1 MENAVDSSYS
11 TRDFTKAG
19 FVALA
24 ATLVLSTGWSTVAL
38 GATSSLVPCD
48 QVARNLTSLDV
59 AVAALSVDLVDHV
72 TTEPKPGSFASIETN
87 SDTTD
92 TRAPLLFLAPRVATM
107 LRDVFE
113 PAAANQPL
121 DSDEDLQTSPVAES
135 NDETRSADAEDEN
148 EIDLPRFQRQMFRTD
163 I

>member
-1 MENAVDSSYS
+1 MDSSYS
-11 TRDFTKAG
+11 SRDFTKAG

-24 ATLVLSTGWSTVAL
+24 ATLVLSAGWSTTAL
-38 GATSSLVPCD
+38 GASSSLVPCD
-48 QVARNLTSLDV
+48 QVARDLTSLDV
-59 AVAALSVDLVDHV
+59 AVETLSVDLVDHV
-72 TTEPKPGSFASIETN
+72 TTEPRPGSFESTEAN

-92 TRAPLLFLAPRVATM
+92 TMAPLLYLAPRVATI

-113 PAAANQPL
+113 GAAENEPL
-121 DSDEDLQTSPVAES
+121 DSNEDRQTSPVAES
-135 NDETRSADAEDEN
+135 IDETSSVDAEDEN

>member
-1 MENAVDSSYS
+1 VDSSYS
-11 TRDFTKAG
+11 TRDSAKSG

-24 ATLVLSTGWSTVAL
+24 ATLLLSAGWITTAL
-38 GATSSLVPCD
+38 GATSSLVECD
-48 QVARNLTSLDV
+48 RIARDLTSLDV
-59 AVAALSVDLVDHV
+59 AVAALSVDLVDLV
-72 TTEPKPGSFASIETN
+72 TTELKPGSFESVETE

-92 TRAPLLFLAPRVATM
+92 AMAPLLYLTPRVATM

-113 PAAANQPL
+113 PAAESQPL
-121 DSDEDLQTSPVAES
+121 DSGKDLQTSPVAES
-135 NDETRSADAEDEN
+135 FEETRSANTDDEN

>member
-1 MENAVDSSYS
+1 MDSSYS

-19 FVALA
+19 FVVLA
-24 ATLVLSTGWSTVAL
+24 ATLVMSVSWSNTAL

-48 QVARNLTSLDV
+48 QVARDLTSLDV

-72 TTEPKPGSFASIETN
+72 TTELTPVDFESIGAE

-92 TRAPLLFLAPRVATM
+92 TKAPLLYLTPRVATI

-113 PAAANQPL
+113 PAAASQPL
-121 DSDEDLQTSPVAES
+121 DSDEDVQTSPVAES
-135 NDETRSADAEDEN
+135 IDGARSADAENEN
-148 EIDLPRFQRQMFRTD
+148 QIDLPRFQRQMFRTD

>member
-1 MENAVDSSYS
+1 MDRSDS

-24 ATLVLSTGWSTVAL
+24 ATLALSAGWTTAAL

-48 QVARNLTSLDV
+48 QVARDLTSLDV
-59 AVAALSVDLVDHV
+59 TVAALSVDLVDHV
-72 TTEPKPGSFASIETN
+72 TTEPKPGSFESIDAN

-92 TRAPLLFLAPRVATM
+92 TMAPLLYLTPRVASI

-113 PAAANQPL
+113 PATAIQPL

-135 NDETRSADAEDEN
+135 VDESRSAAAEDEN
-148 EIDLPRFQRQMFRTD
+148 EINLPRFQRQMFRTD

>member
-1 MENAVDSSYS
+1 MDSSDS

-24 ATLVLSTGWSTVAL
+24 ATLLLSAGWSSAAL

-48 QVARNLTSLDV
+48 QVARDLTSLDV
-59 AVAALSVDLVDHV
+59 TVAALSVDLVDHV
-72 TTEPKPGSFASIETN
+72 TTEPKPGSFESIEKN

-92 TRAPLLFLAPRVATM
+92 TMAPLLYLAPRVATI

-121 DSDEDLQTSPVAES
+121 VSDEDRQTSPVADS

-148 EIDLPRFQRQMFRTD
+148 EIDLPRFKRQMYRTD

>member
-19 FVALA
+19 FFALA
-24 ATLVLSTGWSTVAL
+24 ATAVLSAGWSTTAL

-48 QVARNLTSLDV
+48 QVARDLTSLNV
-59 AVAALSVDLVDHV
+59 AVETLSVDLVDHV
-72 TTEPKPGSFASIETN
+72 ITEPKPGSFESIETN

-92 TRAPLLFLAPRVATM
+92 TMAPLLYLTPRVATI

-113 PAAANQPL
+113 PAAVNQTL
-121 DSDEDLQTSPVAES
+121 DSDEELQTSPVAES
-135 NDETRSADAEDEN
+135 IEETRSVDAEDEQV
-148 EIDLPRFQRQMFRTD
+148 ISLPRFQRQMFRTD